1 MKLFQQLLVAPAALG
16 LIAPVAASASDLNID
31 SVSEYS
37 GSSQQVTSI
46 SRFSDVYPSDWA
58 YKALN
63 NLVERHGCVEGLPGA
78 KFRGNQSITRYEAA
92 SLLNACLDRVVEVTD
107 EVRRLV
113 SEFDV
118 ELATIRGSVDGIEAR
133 VGEMEATQFSTTT
146 KLSGTATFV
155 VGGNSFDG
163 DAYTAG
169 GANPRQATAG
179 EEEGALVFNY
189 DYKLDLDTSFTGE
202 DLFKTRLRAGNFGDS
217 PFNGS
222 GTTEGSVK
230 LAMLETA
237 NSGTDDAVT
246 VDRMFYQFPYGDDFT
261 ITVGP
266 KVRQDDML
274 AVWPSTY
281 PSDSILDFH
290 TYAGAPGAYN
300 LATGGGAGV
309 AYNLG
314 NWDISANYVSTNANN
329 GNTSTGGGIATEAGG
344 SNSTVQLA
352 YTGSDWGI
360 AGAYSYVSTDSRDNV
375 GLAGSNA
382 TPLANTVNNI
392 GPTNAFALGGWWS
405 PEDILGL
412 EGGIVPSFS
421 WGWGINTHDDEDDS
435 NDTYDSATTQSWSVA
450 MEWDD
455 AFVDGNIFGMAF
467 GQPTFVTEIDHD
479 SASTTDEVADGN
491 YALEWWY
498 AMQVSD
504 NITVTPAI
512 FYLSR
517 PFGHETDTSGTP
529 GKSDRTFSNL
539 GALVK
544 TTFKF

>member
-1 MKLFQQLLVAPAALG
+1 MKLFQQMLVAPAALG
-16 LIAPVAASASDLNID
+16 LMAPVAATASDLNID
-31 SVSEYS
+31 SLSEYS
-37 GSSQQVTSI
+37 ASSQQVTSI
-46 SRFSDVYPSDWA
+46 SRFSDVHPSDWA

-63 NLVERHGCVEGLPGA
+63 SLVERHGCVDGLPGA

-92 SLLNACLDRVVEVTD
+92 SLLNACLNNVVEVTD

-155 VGGNSFDG
+155 VGANAFDG
-163 DAYTAG
+163 DAVPEAS
-169 GANPRQATAG
+169 NPRSAQAG
-179 EEEGALVFNY
+179 EEEGGLVFNY

-202 DLFKTRLRAGNFGDS
+202 DLFKTRLRAGNFADS
-217 PFNGS
+217 SFSGS

-237 NSGTDDAVT
+237 NSGSDDAVT

-261 ITVGP
+261 VTVGP

-281 PSDSILDFH
+281 PADTILDFH

-300 LATGGGAGV
+300 LATGGGAGI
-309 AYNLG
+309 AYNMG
-314 NWDISANYVSTNANN
+314 SWDLSANYVSTNANN
-329 GNTSTGGGIATEAGG
+329 ANTSTGGGITTEAGG

-352 YTGSDWGI
+352 YSGDAWGI

-382 TPLANTVNNI
+382 TPLANTVNNM
-392 GPTNAFALGGWWS
+392 GPTNAFALSGWWS
-405 PEDILGL
+405 PDDIFGVD
-412 EGGIVPSFS
+412 GDMIPSFS
-421 WGWGINTHDDEDDS
+421 WGWGLNTHDDEDDS
-435 NDTYDSATTQSWSVA
+435 NTTYDSATTQSWSVA

-455 AFVDGNIFGMAF
+455 AFVDGNTFGFAF
-467 GQPTFVTEIDHD
+467 GQPTFVTEIEYD
-479 SASTTDEVADGN
+479 STTTTDAVADGN

-517 PFGHETDTSGTP
+517 PLGHETDTSNVAGEH
-529 GKSDRTFSNL
+529 GRSFSNL
-539 GALVK
+539 GGLVK